1 MLNKVNKYGFTDV
14 SCKWFESYLSNRKQV
29 VCNNGVMSDTM
40 SVNIGAPQGSILG
53 PILFLIYINDIS
65 QHVLNGACNLYA
77 DDVVIYVHGTNVEEV
92 NSKLQQCID
101 TVNDWYLKNKLTIN
115 TSKSN
120 VMVISSRPKTDHK
133 LSLSILVGNN
143 KLPQVT
149 HVKYLGI
156 IIDNNLPWH
165 VHIEHLCKKVN
176 RLLGLF
182 TRLSKCLPFELMKK
196 LYMSLIQPS

>member
-1 MLNKVNKYGFTDV
+1 MLNKFKTYGFTDV
-14 SCKWFESYLSNRKQV
+14 SCKWFESFLSNRKQI
-29 VCNNGVMSDTM
+29 VCSN
-40 SVNIGAPQGSILG
+40 VNIVVPQGSILG
-53 PILFLIYINDIS
+53 PILFLIYINDVS

-77 DDVVIYVHGTNVEEV
+77 DDVVIYVHGTNVEV

-101 TVNDWYLKNKLTIN
+101 TVHDLYLKNKLTIMIN

-156 IIDNNLPWH
+156 IIDNNL
-165 VHIEHLCKKVN
+165 
-176 RLLGLF
+176 
-182 TRLSKCLPFELMKK
+182 
-196 LYMSLIQPS
+196 